1 MCDTIVIVEPGRVLF
16 AKNSDRD
23 ANEGQNLV
31 WNPRRS
37 ARPAA
42 RLQCTYIEI
51 PEVDETYA
59 TLLSQPF
66 WIWGAEMGTNEH
78 GVTIG
83 NEAVFTREPQEKRPG
98 LIGMDLLR
106 LGLERADSAKRAVEI
121 ITALLEKYG
130 QGGGCGHESKK
141 FTYHNSFIV
150 ADPREAF
157 VLETA
162 GRKWSAE
169 PVQGARTISNG
180 LTIPEFQRKH
190 SDLVKTHFSGCRL
203 RKARTQELAESSRAV
218 SDLMRLLSDH
228 GPGREHPH
236 YAWTHGGLNA
246 PCVHGGGILTSSQ
259 TTGSWVAELSP
270 AGRAHWATGTAAP
283 CVSLFKPVSVDQ
295 PVEITVAR
303 DVADDSLWW
312 RHEKLHRRVMRDPAR
327 LRPLFIE
334 ERDDMQRAWL
344 ESPPESAAAFAE
356 ADELLAKWTGAVA
369 QVECRDVRPVWTQ
382 AYWKKRNR
390 RAGLDLSAKTVV
402 AARAGR

>member
-1 MCDTIVIVEPGRVLF
+1 MCDTIVIVESNRVLF

-31 WNPRRS
+31 WNARRRS
-37 ARPAA
+37 GPAA
-42 RLQCTYIEI
+42 LAKCTYIEI

-83 NEAVFTREPQEKRPG
+83 NEAVFTREPHEKRPG

-106 LGLERADSAKRAVEI
+106 LALERAETAKAAVGV

-141 FTYHNSFIV
+141 FVYHNSFIV
-150 ADPREAF
+150 ADPREAY

-162 GRKWSAE
+162 GRKWAVE
-169 PVQGARTISNG
+169 PVRGARTISNG
-180 LTIPEFQRKH
+180 LTIPAFQRRH
-190 SDLVKTHFSGCRL
+190 SDFVKTHFSGCRL
-203 RKARTQELAESSRAV
+203 REARTQELAESSRALA
-218 SDLMRLLSDH
+218 DLMRLLSDH
-228 GPGREHPH
+228 GPGHEHAQ
-236 YAWTHGGLNA
+236 YAWSHGGLHA

-270 AGRAHWATGTAAP
+270 GGCAHWATGTAAP
-283 CVSLFKPVSVDQ
+283 CVSLFKPVSVAR
-295 PVEITVAR
+295 PVEILAAR
-303 DVADDSLWW
+303 DTADDSLWW
-312 RHEKLHRRVMRDPAR
+312 RHEALHRRVMRDPAR
-327 LRPLFIE
+327 LRPLFLE
-334 ERDDMQRAWL
+334 ERDRVQRAWL

-356 ADELLAKWTGAVA
+356 ADELLAKWTEAVA
-369 QVECRDVRPVWTQ
+369 RVACRDVRPVWTRG
-382 AYWKKRNR
+382 YWDKRNR
-390 RAGLDLSAKTVV
+390 RAGLELG
-402 AARAGR
+402 RASVQTASTA